1 MSVIE
6 ISKNNGKNHYQTA
19 ILLIKALRKGIVLV
33 DDTDAAIADLE
44 HQIRTGVY
52 H

>member
-1 MSVIE
+1 MSVVE
-6 ISKNNGKNHYQTA
+6 ISKHNGKNHYQTA
-19 ILLIKALRKGIVLV
+19 VALMDLVERGIVLV
-33 DDTDAAIADLE
+33 ADKEAALAELR

>member
-19 ILLIKALRKGIVLV
+19 VLLIKALNKGMLLV
-33 DDTDAAIADLE
+33 DNKEATIADLE
-44 HQIRTGVY
+44 QQIRTGVY
-52 H
+52 R